1 MDPMGSSSRTARLA
15 LACLAGSAALAAS
28 AAAAPGDPFDMRSV
42 CREDFERFCSELGT
56 DANRAAIDRC
66 LASHEAELSPA
77 CQIAVGEKAAAE
89 REPLPAS
96 GQRKPGHPN
105 LPSHP

>member
-1 MDPMGSSSRTARLA
+1 MGRSSGAARLA
-15 LACLAGSAALAAS
+15 VACFAGSLALAAS

-42 CREDFERFCSELGT
+42 CREDFEHFCSELGT
-56 DANRAAIDRC
+56 DANRAAINHC

-77 CQIAVGEKAAAE
+77 CRIAVGEKPADE

-96 GQRKPGHPN
+96 GQQRPGHRHPN
-105 LPSHP
+105 PPPYP